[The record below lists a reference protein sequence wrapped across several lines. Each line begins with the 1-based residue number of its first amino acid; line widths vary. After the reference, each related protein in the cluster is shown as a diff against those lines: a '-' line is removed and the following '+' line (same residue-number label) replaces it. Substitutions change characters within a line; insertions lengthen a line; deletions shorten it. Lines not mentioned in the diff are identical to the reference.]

1 MDAVAEAA
9 ACFPIQGTVRSIEA
23 FGSGHIHDTF
33 RLITSEASY
42 LIQRLNTDIFS
53 QPASIF
59 WNQKLIRP
67 LVGQGLIVDGLHT
80 KQGEPGLELAE
91 NLWRVQTFID
101 QVYGPQKANSEKEVS
116 EVAKGFALFD
126 KACLA
131 LNPNQFKEVIPD
143 FHKLSWRL
151 QQFQEALA
159 QASEERLEKAAEL
172 IQKVHSHTWIDDQMN
187 DLWEWGLPVRV
198 CHNDTKADNVLL
210 KKDSEEFQFVIDL
223 DTVGPGAL
231 LYDFGDLMR
240 TMLSATGESEPNTD
254 NITLNQS
261 YFHSMAKAYKTV
273 MWESITELEK
283 SSLVFGGLYMTFMMG
298 VRFLTDY
305 LNGDVYYKVS
315 FENEN
320 WVRARNQLI
329 LLEELNKKRASLE
342 KILKEI

>member
-9 ACFPIQGTVRSIEA
+9 ACFPIQGTIRSIEA
-23 FGSGHIHDTF
+23 FGSGHIHDTY
-33 RLITSEASY
+33 RLTTSEASY

-59 WNQKLIRP
+59 WNQKLLKP
-67 LVGQGLIVDGLHT
+67 LIDQELIVEGLHT
-80 KQGEPGLELAE
+80 IQGEPGLEIDG

-101 QVYGPQKANSEKEVS
+101 QVYGPLKANSEKEVS

-126 KACLA
+126 IACLA

-151 QQFQEALA
+151 QQFEEALA
-159 QASEERLEKAAEL
+159 LASEERFEKAVGL
-172 IQKVHSHTWIDDQMN
+172 IQKVHSHKWIDDQVN
-187 DLWEWGLPVRV
+187 DLWERGLPVRV

-210 KKDSEEFQFVIDL
+210 KKDNEEFQFVIDL

-240 TMLSATGESEPNTD
+240 TMLSATGESEPNAD
-254 NITLNQS
+254 DINLNQT
-261 YFHSMAKAYKTV
+261 YFHSMAKAYKRV

-283 SSLVFGGLYMTFMMG
+283 SSLVFGGIYMTFMMG

-320 WVRARNQLI
+320 LVRARNQLT
-329 LLEELNKKRASLE
+329 LLEELNKKRVPLE